1 MSHGF
6 PHLGHTGSLGFTPF
20 GYPVR
25 IALAISGWSGRY
37 SVIVLFL
44 LLERFEIFAADDGLG
59 IDPLFVFDAAA
70 GDTGRFARGFG
81 DNAIHA
87 VHAVLAGGG
96 TGPVPGVD
104 VKEACGDA
112 FFFGIVDFGF
122 HAGADAV
129 VPEDP
134 ELVASGEDLTVE
146 LDAQGS
152 FFGIVVV

>member
-1 MSHGF
+1 MVWASIRCSF
-6 PHLGHTGSLGFTPF
+6 LTRQQEILDAL
-20 GYPVR
+20 PVG
-25 IALAISGWSGRY
+25 LAIM
-37 SVIVLFL
+37 
-44 LLERFEIFAADDGLG
+44 RFTQFMQFWQAE
-59 IDPLFVFDAAA
+59 
-70 GDTGRFARGFG
+70 AR
-81 DNAIHA
+81 A
-87 VHAVLAGGG
+87 
-96 TGPVPGVD
+96 PSRGVD

-129 VPEDP
+129 VPKDP

>member
-6 PHLGHTGSLGFTPF
+6 LHLGHMGSLGSTPF

-37 SVIVLFL
+37 SAIVLFL

-59 IDPLFVFDAAA
+59 IDPLFVFDEAA
-70 GDTGRFARGFG
+70 GDTVCFARGFG
-81 DNAIHA
+81 SYAVHA

-96 TGPVPGVD
+96 MDPVPGVD

-112 FFFGIVDFGF
+112 FFFGVVDFGF

-129 VPEDP
+129 VPKDP
-134 ELVASGEDLTVE
+134 ELVASGEDLAVE
-146 LDAQGS
+146 FDAQGS
-152 FFGIVVV
+152 LFGVIVV